1 MNPHILLASDLD
13 RTLLPNGTQEESPAA
28 RPLLRAMG
36 RRAEIALA
44 YVSGRH
50 LALVDA
56 AIAEFDVPV
65 PTYVIGDVGSTIYY
79 REGGRWVSWTQWGD
93 AIAPCWNGYTGSQL
107 MPLFEDLQDLR
118 LQEPARQMNHKLSYY
133 TATDIDRNALLA
145 EMKRRLAGRGVR
157 ASLIWSMDETSDTG
171 LLDVLPETATKLGAL
186 RFLMQTHGF
195 ALTDTVFAG
204 DSGNDLPVLTS
215 ELQGIL
221 VANAQ
226 DQVREEAERL
236 ARAAGHE
243 GQLYLAHGGFLGMN
257 GNYCAGV
264 LEGLAHYIP
273 RTREWMEAA
282 LRDSGL

>member
-1 MNPHILLASDLD
+1 LKPHILLASDLD
-13 RTLLPNGTQEESPAA
+13 RTLLPNGLQEESPAA

-36 RRAEIALA
+36 RHPEIALA

-65 PTYVIGDVGSTIYY
+65 PAYVIGDVGSTIYY
-79 REGGRWVSWTQWGD
+79 RENGRWLPWTQWSD
-93 AIAPCWNGYTGSQL
+93 AIAPSWNGYTGAQL
-107 MPLFEDLQDLR
+107 MPLFEDLQALR
-118 LQEPARQMNHKLSYY
+118 LQEPDRQTTHKLSYY
-133 TATDIDRNALLA
+133 TATDIDREALLA
-145 EMKRRLAGRGVR
+145 QMQRRLAERGVR
-157 ASLIWSMDETSDTG
+157 ASLIWSMDETSGTG

-186 RFLMQTHGF
+186 RCLMQAHGF

-215 ELQGIL
+215 ELQGVL

-226 DQVREEAERL
+226 PGVREEALRL

-243 GQLYLAHGGFLGMN
+243 RQLYLAHGAFLGMN

-264 LEGLAHYIP
+264 LEGLVHYIP

-282 LRDSGL
+282 LRAPDL